1 MAQIDASI
9 EDYSATELLADRVE
23 TYRLA
28 VRLLREAG
36 YDADSA
42 SPDDVL
48 MLTQLLCNDIY

>member
-23 TYRLA
+23 AYRLA

>member
-9 EDYSATELLADRVE
+9 DDYSATELLADRVE
-23 TYRLA
+23 AYRLA

-42 SPDDVL
+42 SPDDAL
-48 MLTQLLCNDIY
+48 MLTQFLCNDIY

>member
-1 MAQIDASI
+1 MAQIDATI

-23 TYRLA
+23 AYRLA

-48 MLTQLLCNDIY
+48 MLTQFLCNDIY